1 MLPHGLSWGFS
12 TPPLSPP
19 TPGAQTIFVEKTF
32 VGGQAIMESHHS
44 LAKTLRTT
52 KAQLA
57 TAQQQAMDAKR
68 AQEKAAQKAGQKQQK
83 PESDTLISLREARE
97 TLAAGVR
104 DAEERLANAVAS
116 AISASAVNAE
126 K

>member
-1 MLPHGLSWGFS
+1 
-12 TPPLSPP
+12 
-19 TPGAQTIFVEKTF
+19 
-32 VGGQAIMESHHS
+32 MESHHS

-57 TAQQQAMDAKR
+57 TAQQLAMDAKR

-83 PESDTLISLREARE
+83 EESDTLVSLRESRE